1 MLNPVT
7 KTPLRPKIFKA
18 LRIPIALFALAV
30 LCVAI
35 IGIKLDASSHDKDI
49 ADKLTAA
56 FGREV
61 QFTGPLQFEISA
73 HPKLHMGGLHIANAR
88 GFSGDEFASL
98 GEARLELDLWHL
110 LWGHL
115 QIEELSGSEVHLRLQ
130 AHKDGSNNWTFKSQA
145 APISDTNQP
154 ANTGNNRLLALLDIQ
169 RVSLSKLDVEYTG
182 SEGKHHYFALESL
195 VARIPSGQP
204 ISLSLS
210 GTVERT
216 FPYQLE
222 FTGGTLAEL
231 VGGEQPWPVDLA
243 LNFMSSKLTLKGK
256 VFPDSGA
263 IHFALATQNLNEFE
277 RLLQTSLPPVGKA
290 TIAGDVTYAPGNVKL
305 ANLDGDMGNTALNGS
320 LEFDYGSVRP
330 KVQGQLSL
338 PTLDTRPFM
347 TGKTNEADAPSQSLA
362 EMYRELAQANFDLR
376 VLNNTDV
383 DVTLRVGK
391 WLNLP
396 GDVHD
401 AMLQLKLDH
410 GRLNLPIQAALADV
424 HLSGSAHID
433 ASKNPARFDATL
445 GTHESSL
452 GNLAGLLL
460 GLPDVKGHLGR
471 FDFRIA
477 ARGNRVAELMESLD
491 VQLDMER
498 GKLSYGNGGAGA
510 RPVQL
515 ELDKFSMALPAGK
528 ALHGEARGTL
538 LANTFSMKLH
548 GASLTEIMQEA
559 NALIDFNLQAGSA
572 SVQVHALL
580 QPPSE
585 ITGTTISFK
594 LDAPHSSEVSSWLG
608 LKPGADVPASVKGDF
623 QLRKNGW
630 QLYDLSLQLGHST
643 LAVEAQQTSEQNKP
657 LVKLQLN
664 SELLDADELQALLPE
679 KKAAVPTHATPAASS
694 MIDIPI
700 LPQGINLTDAD
711 IKVRIAQVRTS
722 SPFVVHDLS
731 FDGRIRDGM
740 MNASPFA
747 ARVASTDFNG
757 SILLDLRS
765 QQPRADLHLSA
776 DGLELGTILQRL
788 DIAHNIDAHID
799 HLQLHLDL
807 HSSQLGQLLA
817 QSELSVNFTGG
828 ALDLHDANTKGLMHI
843 ALDKGE
849 LKSAPGAPVHLN
861 LNGALDKAP
870 ISIAIQTATAADLLN
885 PKQSIPFQLDAA
897 TSGATIRLSGDVDR
911 PFSQQDV
918 VLALDMQGSRFD
930 NLNALVHASLPPW
943 GPWSASGKF
952 HMTARGYE
960 VSTLLLQV
968 GISQL
973 NGHGKLDT
981 RATPPRLE
989 IELAA
994 PTIQIDDFRFGAW
1007 SPEKSP
1013 PAAEQDN
1020 QASKPGAQALQL
1032 LSRKVLQRQNAYL
1045 SVRVEQVLSGND
1057 ALGNGK
1063 LEARLENGHA
1073 EIGPVVVNTPGGS
1086 AMFRLNYEPN
1096 ETDVAFNLRAE
1107 AKHFDYGILA
1117 RRIDKESE
1125 MRGIFDMDIEVS
1137 ARAKQ
1142 LSELMRYGKG
1152 HIDFA
1157 VWPGNMKSGLLD
1169 VWAVNVLMALLPAV
1183 DSTHESKVNC
1193 AIGQFTLQDGKLSH
1207 KRILVDTSR
1216 MRAFGKGSADFTTEK
1231 LQFYIRPRS
1240 KTPQFL
1246 SFAIPVE
1253 VSGSFDDFSVGVRAG
1268 DLLEVA
1274 GDMVTSVIWVPLQS
1288 MFGKTKP
1295 EDGSD
1300 VCKFK

>member
-1 MLNPVT
+1 
-7 KTPLRPKIFKA
+7 
-18 LRIPIALFALAV
+18 
-30 LCVAI
+30 
-35 IGIKLDASSHDKDI
+35 
-49 ADKLTAA
+49 
-56 FGREV
+56 
-61 QFTGPLQFEISA
+61 
-73 HPKLHMGGLHIANAR
+73 
-88 GFSGDEFASL
+88 
-98 GEARLELDLWHL
+98 
-110 LWGHL
+110 
-115 QIEELSGSEVHLRLQ
+115 
-130 AHKDGSNNWTFKSQA
+130 
-145 APISDTNQP
+145 
-154 ANTGNNRLLALLDIQ
+154 
-169 RVSLSKLDVEYTG
+169 
-182 SEGKHHYFALESL
+182 
-195 VARIPSGQP
+195 
-204 ISLSLS
+204 
-210 GTVERT
+210 
-216 FPYQLE
+216 
-222 FTGGTLAEL
+222 
-231 VGGEQPWPVDLA
+231 
-243 LNFMSSKLTLKGK
+243 LNFLSSKLTLKGG
-256 VFPDSGA
+256 VANTSGN

-290 TIAGDVTYAPGNVKL
+290 TITGDVTYAPGSVRL

-320 LEFDYGSVRP
+320 LDFDYGGVRP
-330 KVQGQLSL
+330 KVHGQLSL

-347 TGKTNEADAPSQSLA
+347 TGKPDAADAPAQSLT

-376 VLNNTDV
+376 ALNNTDV
-383 DVTLRVGK
+383 DLTLRVGK

-401 AMLQLKLDH
+401 AMLQLKLYN
-410 GRLNLPIQAALADV
+410 GRLNVPIQAALADV

-433 ASKNPARFDATL
+433 ARRNPAQFDVAL

-452 GNLAGLLL
+452 GSLAGLLL
-460 GLPDVKGHLGR
+460 GLPDVKGYLGR
-471 FDFRIA
+471 FDLRIA
-477 ARGNRVAELMESLD
+477 ARGNRGAELMESLD
-491 VQLDMER
+491 VQLDVER
-498 GKLSYGNGGAGA
+498 AKLSYGNGTDS

-528 ALHGEARGTL
+528 ALRGEARGTL
-538 LANTFSMKLH
+538 LANTFSMTLQ
-548 GASLTEIMQEA
+548 GGTLIELMQEA
-559 NALIDFNLQAGSA
+559 NAPIDFNLQAGSSSA
-572 SVQVHALL
+572 QVHALL
-580 QPPSE
+580 QPLAENS
-585 ITGTTISFK
+585 GSSVSFR

-623 QLRKNGW
+623 HLRKNGW
-630 QLYDLSLQLGHST
+630 QLSGFAFRLGHST
-643 LAVEAQQTSEQNKP
+643 LSAEVQQTREQNKP

-664 SELLDADELQALLPE
+664 SELVDADELQALLPQ
-679 KKAAVPTHATPAASS
+679 KQAAAPNWAAPASSS

-711 IKVRIAQVRTS
+711 IKVRIAQVKTS
-722 SPFVVHDLS
+722 SPFMMHDLS
-731 FDGRIRDGM
+731 FDGHIRDGM
-740 MNASPFA
+740 MSASPFA
-747 ARVASTDFNG
+747 ARVASTNFHG

-765 QQPRADLHLSA
+765 QQPRADLQLSA
-776 DGLELGTILQRL
+776 DGLDLGQVLQRL
-788 DIAHNIDAHID
+788 DIARNIDAHVD
-799 HLQLHLDL
+799 RLQLHLDL
-807 HSSQLGQLLA
+807 HSSQLGELLA
-817 QSELSVNFTGG
+817 QSELSVNFSGG
-828 ALDLHDANTKGLMHI
+828 ALDLHDANTKGTMHI

-870 ISIAIQTATAADLLN
+870 VSIVIQTATATDLLN
-885 PKQSIPFQLDAA
+885 PKLSIPFRLDAT

-918 VLALDMQGSRFD
+918 ELALDMKGSRFD
-930 NLNALVHASLPPW
+930 NLDALVHTSLPPW
-943 GPWSASGKF
+943 GPWSVSGKF
-952 HMTARGYE
+952 HMTASGYE
-960 VSTLLLQV
+960 VSALQMKV
-968 GISQL
+968 GSSQL
-973 NGHGKLDT
+973 DGHGKLDT
-981 RATPPRLE
+981 KVTPPRLD

-1013 PAAEQDN
+1013 PAEEQDA
-1020 QASKPGAQALQL
+1020 QTGKSTAQAQQL

-1045 SVRVEQVLSGND
+1045 AVRVEQVLSGKD
-1057 ALGNGK
+1057 VLGNGK
-1063 LEARLENGHA
+1063 LEAKLENGHA
-1073 EIGPVVVNTPGGS
+1073 EIGPVVVNTPGGV

-1096 ETDVAFNLRAE
+1096 DTDVVFNLRAE

-1117 RRIDKESE
+1117 RRIDKQSE

-1157 VWPGNMKSGLLD
+1157 VWPENMKSGLLD

-1207 KRILVDTSR
+1207 KRIIVDTSR
-1216 MRAFGKGSADFTTEK
+1216 MRAIGKGNADFNTEQ
-1231 LQFYIRPRS
+1231 LQFRIKPRA

-1268 DLLEVA
+1268 DVLEVA
-1274 GDMVTSVIWVPLQS
+1274 GDMLTSVIWVPLQS
-1288 MFGKTKP
+1288 LFGKTRP

>member
-1 MLNPVT
+1 MR
-7 KTPLRPKIFKA
+7 TPITHTQLRSKILKA
-18 LRIPIALFALAV
+18 LRIPAAMLALAV
-30 LCVAI
+30 LYVAV
-35 IGIKLDASSHDKDI
+35 IGIRLDASAHDKDI
-49 ADKLTAA
+49 ADKLTAVL
-56 FGREV
+56 GREV
-61 QFTGPLQFEISA
+61 LFTGPLQLEISA
-73 HPKLHMGGLHIANAR
+73 HPKLHVGGLHIANAH
-88 GFSGDEFASL
+88 GFGGDELASL
-98 GEARLELDLWHL
+98 GEARLQLDLWHL

-115 QIEELSGSEVHLRLQ
+115 QIEELSGSDVHLHLQ
-130 AHKDGSNNWTFKSQA
+130 THEDGSNNWTFKQHA
-145 APISDTNQP
+145 AQTPDANQP
-154 ANTGNNRLLALLDIQ
+154 ASNGNNRLLARLDIQ
-169 RVSLSKLDVEYTG
+169 RVSLRKLDVEYIS
-182 SEGKHHYFALESL
+182 SEGKRHYFELESL
-195 VARIPSGQP
+195 VAHIPSGQP
-204 ISLSLS
+204 IALSLN
-210 GTVERT
+210 GTVEKT

-231 VGGEQPWPVDLA
+231 IGGEQPWPVDLS
-243 LNFMSSKLTLKGK
+243 LNFLSTKLTLKGK
-256 VFPDSGA
+256 VTSDRGN

-290 TIAGDVTYAPGNVKL
+290 SVAGDVTYAPGSIKL

-320 LEFDYGSVRP
+320 LDFDYGGART

-347 TGKTNEADAPSQSLA
+347 TGKPNAMDAPAQSLA
-362 EMYRELAQANFDLR
+362 EIYRELAQTNFDLR
-376 VLNNTDV
+376 ALNDMDV
-383 DVTLRVGK
+383 DLTLRVGK

-410 GRLNLPIQAALADV
+410 GRLNVPIQVALADV

-433 ASKNPARFDATL
+433 ARKNPARFDATL

-460 GLPDVKGHLGR
+460 GLPDVKGHLDR
-471 FDFRIA
+471 FDLRFA
-477 ARGNRVAELMESLD
+477 ARGNRGAELMESLD
-491 VQLDMER
+491 VQLDLER
-498 GKLSYGNGGAGA
+498 GKLSYGNGAGA

-515 ELDKFSMALPAGK
+515 ALDKFSMTLPAGK
-528 ALHGEARGTL
+528 ALRGEARGTL
-538 LANTFSMKLH
+538 LDNTFSMTLH
-548 GASLTEIMQEA
+548 GATLTELMQET
-559 NALIDFNLQAGSA
+559 NAPIDFNLQAGSA

-585 ITGTTISFK
+585 NTGSAISFR

-608 LKPGADVPASVKGDF
+608 LKPGVNVAASVKGDL
-623 QLRKNGW
+623 QMRKDGW
-630 QLYDLSLQLGHST
+630 QLSGFVLQLGHST
-643 LAVEAQQTSEQNKP
+643 LSADVQQTREQNKP

-664 SELLDADELQALLPE
+664 SELVDADELQALLPE
-679 KKAAVPTHATPAASS
+679 KKAAAPTQAAPAASS

-700 LPQGINLTDAD
+700 LPHGINLTDAD
-711 IKVRIAQVRTS
+711 ITVRIKQVATS
-722 SPFVVHDLS
+722 SPFTVHDLS

-747 ARVASTDFNG
+747 ARVAATDFHG

-765 QQPRADLHLSA
+765 QQPRADLQLSA
-776 DGLELGTILQRL
+776 DGLDLGNMLQRL
-788 DIAHNIDAHID
+788 DIAHNIDAHVD

-828 ALDLHDANTKGLMHI
+828 ALDLHDANTKGTMHI

-849 LKSAPGAPVHLN
+849 LKSAPGAPVQLN
-861 LNGALDKAP
+861 LKGALDQAP
-870 ISIAIQTATAADLLN
+870 LSIVIQTATAADLLN
-885 PKQSIPFQLDAA
+885 PKLSIPFQLDAA
-897 TSGATIRLSGDVDR
+897 TSGATIRLSGDVER

-918 VLALDMQGSRFD
+918 ELALDMKGSRFD
-930 NLNALVHASLPPW
+930 NLDALVHASLPPW

-952 HMTARGYE
+952 HMTAAGYE
-960 VSTLLLQV
+960 VSSLLLQV
-968 GISQL
+968 GSSQL

-981 RATPPRLE
+981 RATPPRLD

-994 PTIQIDDFRFGAW
+994 PDIQIDDFRFGAW

-1013 PAAEQDN
+1013 PAAEQDK
-1020 QASKPGAQALQL
+1020 QASKPNAQAQQL
-1032 LSRKVLQRQNAYL
+1032 LSRKMLQRQNAYL
-1045 SVRVEQVLSGND
+1045 VVRVEQVLSGTD

-1063 LEARLENGHA
+1063 LEAKLENGHA
-1073 EIGPVVVNTPGGS
+1073 EIGPVLVNTPGGS

-1096 ETDVAFNLRAE
+1096 DTDVAFNLRAE

-1117 RRIDKESE
+1117 RRIDKQSE
-1125 MRGIFDMDIEVS
+1125 MRGIFDLDIEVS

-1157 VWPGNMKSGLLD
+1157 VWPENMKSGMLD
-1169 VWAVNVLMALLPAV
+1169 IWAVNVLMALLPAV

-1193 AIGQFTLQDGKLSH
+1193 AIGQFTLQDGKLSQ
-1207 KRILVDTSR
+1207 KRILVDTTR
-1216 MRAFGKGSADFTTEK
+1216 MRAFGKGNADFTTEK

-1253 VSGSFDDFSVGVRAG
+1253 VSGSFDDFNVGVRPG
-1268 DLLEVA
+1268 DVLEVA
-1274 GDMVTSVIWVPLQS
+1274 GDMLTSVIWVPLQS
-1288 MFGKTKP
+1288 LIGKTKP

>member
-1 MLNPVT
+1 MQNHVT
-7 KTPLRPKIFKA
+7 HTQLRSKIIKA
-18 LRIPIALFALAV
+18 LRIPAALLALAV
-30 LCVAI
+30 LYVAV

-49 ADKLTAA
+49 AGRLTVAL
-56 FGREV
+56 GREV
-61 QFTGPLQFEISA
+61 QFTGPLQLEISA
-73 HPKLHMGGLHIANAR
+73 RPKLHAGGLHIANTR

-130 AHKDGSNNWTFKSQA
+130 THKDGSNNWTFKRQA
-145 APISDTNQP
+145 AQTPDANQP
-154 ANTGNNRLLALLDIQ
+154 PTGNNRLLALLDIQ
-169 RVSLSKLDVEYTG
+169 RVTLNKLEVEYTG
-182 SEGKHHYFALESL
+182 GEATRHFFELESL
-195 VARIPSGQP
+195 VAHIPSGQP
-204 ISLSLS
+204 VTLSLN
-210 GTVERT
+210 GTVEKT

-231 VGGEQPWPVDLA
+231 VGGEQPWPVDLS
-243 LNFMSSKLTLKGK
+243 LNFLSSKLTLKGK
-256 VFPDSGA
+256 VTPDSGV

-290 TIAGDVTYAPGNVKL
+290 TLAGDVTYAPGSVKL
-305 ANLDGDMGNTALNGS
+305 VNLDGDMGNTALNGA
-320 LEFDYGSVRP
+320 LDFDYAGART

-347 TGKTNEADAPSQSLA
+347 TGKPNAADAPAQSLA
-362 EMYRELAQANFDLR
+362 EIYRELAQANFDLR
-376 VLNNTDV
+376 ALNNTDV
-383 DVTLRVGK
+383 DLTLRVGK

-410 GRLNLPIQAALADV
+410 GRLNVPIQAALADV
-424 HLSGSAHID
+424 HLSGNAHID
-433 ASKNPARFDATL
+433 ARKNPARFDAAL

-471 FDFRIA
+471 FDLRIA
-477 ARGNRVAELMESLD
+477 ALGNRGAELMESLD
-491 VQLDMER
+491 VQLDVER
-498 GKLSYGNGGAGA
+498 GKLSYGNGTAA
-510 RPVQL
+510 RQVQL
-515 ELDKFSMALPAGK
+515 VLDKFSMELPAGK
-528 ALHGEARGTL
+528 ALHGEAHGTL
-538 LANTFSMKLH
+538 LANTFSMTLH
-548 GASLTEIMQEA
+548 GATLTELMQEA
-559 NALIDFNLQAGSA
+559 NAPIDFNLQAGSA
-572 SVQVHALL
+572 SAQVHALL
-580 QPPSE
+580 QPPAENS
-585 ITGTTISFK
+585 GSSVSFR

-608 LKPGADVPASVKGDF
+608 LKPGADVPASLKGDF
-623 QLRKNGW
+623 HLRKNGW
-630 QLYDLSLQLGHST
+630 QLSGFALQLGHST
-643 LAVEAQQTSEQNKP
+643 LAVDAQQTREQNKP

-664 SELLDADELQALLPE
+664 SELIDADELQALLPE
-679 KKAAVPTHATPAASS
+679 KKGAAPNQAVSS
-694 MIDIPI
+694 PSSVIDIPI

-711 IKVRIAQVRTS
+711 IKVRIAQVKTS

-740 MNASPFA
+740 MNASPFT
-747 ARVASTDFNG
+747 ARMASADFHG

-765 QQPRADLHLSA
+765 QQPRADLQLSA
-776 DGLELGTILQRL
+776 DGLDLGQMLQRL
-788 DIAHNIDAHID
+788 DIARNIDAHID

-817 QSELSVNFTGG
+817 QSNLSVNFTGG
-828 ALDLHDANTKGLMHI
+828 ALDLHDANTKGTMHI

-861 LNGALDKAP
+861 LQGALDNAP
-870 ISIAIQTATAADLLN
+870 IDISIQSVTAADLLN
-885 PKQSIPFQLDAA
+885 PQLPIPFQLDAA

-918 VLALDMQGSRFD
+918 ELALDMKGSRFD

-952 HMTARGYE
+952 HMTTSGYE
-960 VSTLLLQV
+960 VSSLLLQV
-968 GISQL
+968 GNSQL

-981 RATPPRLE
+981 QATPPRLD
-989 IELAA
+989 IDLAA

-1013 PAAEQDN
+1013 PAAEKDN
-1020 QASKPGAQALQL
+1020 KASKPGAQAQQL

-1045 SVRVEQVLSGND
+1045 TVRVEQVLSGKD
-1057 ALGNGK
+1057 VLGNGK
-1063 LEARLENGHA
+1063 LEAKLENGRA

-1117 RRIDKESE
+1117 RRIDKHSE

-1157 VWPGNMKSGLLD
+1157 VWPENMKSGLLD

-1216 MRAFGKGSADFTTEK
+1216 MRAFGKGSADFATQQ
-1231 LQFYIRPRS
+1231 LQFRIKPRP

-1268 DLLEVA
+1268 DVLEVA
-1274 GDMVTSVIWVPLQS
+1274 GDMLTSVIWVPLQS
-1288 MFGKTKP
+1288 LFGKTRP

-1300 VCKFK
+1300 VCKFKP

>member
-1 MLNPVT
+1 MQNPVT
-7 KTPLRPKIFKA
+7 HTRLRSILKA
-18 LRIPIALFALAV
+18 LRIPAALLALAV
-30 LCVAI
+30 LYVAV

-49 ADKLTAA
+49 AGKLTVAL
-56 FGREV
+56 GRDV
-61 QFTGPLQFEISA
+61 QFTGPLQLEISA

-88 GFSGDEFASL
+88 GFGGDEFASL

-110 LWGHL
+110 LWGYL

-130 AHKDGSNNWTFKSQA
+130 TNKDGSNNWTFKPQA
-145 APISDTNQP
+145 AQIPDASQP
-154 ANTGNNRLLALLDIQ
+154 ASVGDTRLLARLDI
-169 RVSLSKLDVEYTG
+169 RHISLQKLDVEYIADN
-182 SEGKHHYFALESL
+182 SKSHYFELQSL
-195 VARIPSGQP
+195 VAHIPSGKP
-204 ISLSLS
+204 VTLSLN
-210 GTVERT
+210 GTVEKT

-231 VGGEQPWPVDLA
+231 VGGELPWPVDLS
-243 LNFMSSKLTLKGK
+243 LNFLSSKLTLKGK
-256 VFPDSGA
+256 VTPDSGV
-263 IHFALATQNLNEFE
+263 IHFTLATQNLNEIE
-277 RLLQTSLPPVGKA
+277 RLLQTSLPAVGKA
-290 TIAGDVTYAPGNVKL
+290 SIAGDVTYAPGNVKL
-305 ANLDGDMGNTALNGS
+305 ANLDGNMGNTALNGS
-320 LEFDYGSVRP
+320 LDFDYGGARTR
-330 KVQGQLSL
+330 VQGQLNL
-338 PTLDTRPFM
+338 PALDTRPFM
-347 TGKTNEADAPSQSLA
+347 TGKPNEADAPAQSLA
-362 EMYRELAQANFDLR
+362 EIYRELAQANFDLR
-376 VLNNTDV
+376 ALNNTDV
-383 DVTLRVGK
+383 DLTLRVGK

-433 ASKNPARFDATL
+433 ARKNPARFDVAL

-460 GLPDVKGHLGR
+460 GLPDVKGHLGQL
-471 FDFRIA
+471 DLRIA
-477 ARGNRVAELMESLD
+477 AKGNRGAELMESLD
-491 VQLDMER
+491 MQLDVER
-498 GKLSYGNGGAGA
+498 GKLSYGNGAGE

-515 ELDKFSMALPAGK
+515 ALDKFAVALPAGK
-528 ALHGEARGTL
+528 ALRGEARGTL
-538 LANTFSMKLH
+538 LANTFSMTLQ
-548 GASLTEIMQEA
+548 GATLTELMQEA
-559 NALIDFNLQAGSA
+559 NAPIDFNLQAGSA
-572 SVQVHALL
+572 SAQVHALL
-580 QPPSE
+580 QPPAENS
-585 ITGTTISFK
+585 GSSVSFR

-608 LKPGADVPASVKGDF
+608 LKPGADVPANLKGEF
-623 QLRKNGW
+623 HTRKNGW
-630 QLYDLSLQLGHST
+630 QLSGFALQLGHST
-643 LAVEAQQTSEQNKP
+643 LTADVQQTREQNKP
-657 LVKLQLN
+657 LVKLQLS
-664 SELLDADELQALLPE
+664 SELVDADELQALLPE
-679 KKAAVPTHATPAASS
+679 KKASAATQAAPASGS
-694 MIDIPI
+694 MINIPI

-711 IKVRIAQVRTS
+711 IKVRIAQVKTS

-747 ARVASTDFNG
+747 ARVASTDFHG

-765 QQPRADLHLSA
+765 QQPRADLRLSA
-776 DGLELGTILQRL
+776 DGLDLGTILQRL
-788 DIAHNIDAHID
+788 DIARNIDARVD

-828 ALDLHDANTKGLMHI
+828 ALDLHDANTKGTMHI
-843 ALDKGE
+843 GLDKGE
-849 LKSAPGAPVHLN
+849 LKSAPGAPVRLN

-870 ISIAIQTATAADLLN
+870 VSIAIQTATAADLLN
-885 PKQSIPFQLDAA
+885 PKLSIPFQLDASI
-897 TSGATIRLSGDVDR
+897 SGATIRLSGDVDR

-918 VLALDMQGSRFD
+918 ELALDMKGSRFD
-930 NLNALVHASLPPW
+930 NLNALAHTSLPPW

-952 HMTARGYE
+952 HMTANGYE
-960 VSTLLLQV
+960 VSSLLLQV
-968 GISQL
+968 GSTQL

-981 RATPPRLE
+981 QAVPPRLD

-1020 QASKPGAQALQL
+1020 RAGKPGAQAQQL

-1045 SVRVEQVLSGND
+1045 AVRVEQVLSGKD

-1117 RRIDKESE
+1117 RRIDKKSE

-1157 VWPGNMKSGLLD
+1157 VWPENMKSGLLD

-1183 DSTHESKVNC
+1183 DGTHESKVNC
-1193 AIGQFTLQDGKLSH
+1193 AIGQFTLQDGKLSN
-1207 KRILVDTSR
+1207 KRILVDTTR
-1216 MRAFGKGSADFTTEK
+1216 MRAFGKGSADFTTEQ
-1231 LQFYIRPRS
+1231 LQFRIKPRP

-1253 VSGSFDDFSVGVRAG
+1253 VNGSFDDFSVGVRAG
-1268 DLLEVA
+1268 DVLEVV
-1274 GDMVTSVIWVPLQS
+1274 GDMLTSVIWVPLQS
-1288 MFGKTKP
+1288 LFGKTRP

-1300 VCKFK
+1300 VCKFKP

>member
-1 MLNPVT
+1 MQNPVT
-7 KTPLRPKIFKA
+7 HTRLRSILKA
-18 LRIPIALFALAV
+18 LRIPAALLALAV
-30 LCVAI
+30 LYVAV
-35 IGIKLDASSHDKDI
+35 IGIRLDASSHDKDI
-49 ADKLTAA
+49 ADKLTVAL
-56 FGREV
+56 GREV
-61 QFTGPLQFEISA
+61 QFTGPLQLEISA

-88 GFSGDEFASL
+88 GFGGDEFASL

-115 QIEELSGSEVHLRLQ
+115 QIEELSGNEVHLRLQ
-130 AHKDGSNNWTFKSQA
+130 THKDGSNNWTFKRQA
-145 APISDTNQP
+145 TQRPDTNQP
-154 ANTGNNRLLALLDIQ
+154 ASTGSNRLFALLDIQ
-169 RVSLSKLDVEYTG
+169 RVALNKLDVEYTG
-182 SEGKHHYFALESL
+182 SEGKRHFFELESL
-195 VARIPSGQP
+195 VAHIPSGQP
-204 ISLSLS
+204 VTLNLN
-210 GTVERT
+210 GTVEKT

-231 VGGEQPWPVDLA
+231 VGGEQPWPVDLS
-243 LNFMSSKLTLKGK
+243 LNFLSSKLTLKGK
-256 VFPDSGA
+256 VTPDSGA
-263 IHFALATQNLNEFE
+263 IHFTLATQNLNEFE
-277 RLLQTSLPPVGKA
+277 RLLQTSLPAVGKA
-290 TIAGDVTYAPGNVKL
+290 SIAGDVTYAPGSVKL
-305 ANLDGDMGNTALNGS
+305 ANLDGNMGNTALNGS
-320 LEFDYGSVRP
+320 LDFDYGGARTRVR
-330 KVQGQLSL
+330 GQLNL

-347 TGKTNEADAPSQSLA
+347 TGKPNEADAPAQSLA
-362 EMYRELAQANFDLR
+362 EIYRELAQADFDLR
-376 VLNNTDV
+376 ALNNTDV
-383 DVTLRVGK
+383 DLTLRVGK

-410 GRLNLPIQAALADV
+410 GRLNLPMQAALADV
-424 HLSGSAHID
+424 HLYGGAHID
-433 ASKNPARFDATL
+433 ARKNPARFDLAL

-460 GLPDVKGHLGR
+460 GLPDVKGHLGS
-471 FDFRIA
+471 FDLRIA
-477 ARGNRVAELMESLD
+477 AKGNRGVELMESLD
-491 VQLDMER
+491 AQLDVER
-498 GKLSYGNGGAGA
+498 GKLSYGNGAGA

-515 ELDKFSMALPAGK
+515 ALDKFSMALPAGK
-528 ALHGEARGTL
+528 GLRGEARGTL
-538 LANTFSMKLH
+538 LANTFSMTLR
-548 GASLTEIMQEA
+548 GATLTELMQET
-559 NALIDFNLQAGSA
+559 NAPIDFNLQAGSA
-572 SVQVHALL
+572 SAQVHAQL

-585 ITGTTISFK
+585 NSGSSVSFR

-608 LKPGADVPASVKGDF
+608 LKPGADVPASLKGDF
-623 QLRKNGW
+623 HLRKSGW
-630 QLYDLSLQLGHST
+630 QLSGFAFQLGHST
-643 LAVEAQQTSEQNKP
+643 LAVDAQQTREQNKP

-664 SELLDADELQALLPE
+664 SELVDADELQALLPE
-679 KKAAVPTHATPAASS
+679 NKAAAPTQALPASSS
-694 MIDIPI
+694 MIAIPI
-700 LPQGINLTDAD
+700 LPQGVNLTDAD
-711 IKVRIAQVRTS
+711 IKVRIAQVKTS

-747 ARVASTDFNG
+747 ARVASTDFHG

-765 QQPRADLHLSA
+765 QQPRADLRLSA
-776 DGLELGTILQRL
+776 DGLDLGTILQRL

-807 HSSQLGQLLA
+807 HSSQLDQLLA
-817 QSELSVNFTGG
+817 QSDLSVNFTGG
-828 ALDLHDANTKGLMHI
+828 ALDLRDANTKGSMHI

-849 LKSAPGAPVHLN
+849 LKSAPAAPVHLS

-870 ISIAIQTATAADLLN
+870 VSISIQTATAADLLN
-885 PKQSIPFQLDAA
+885 PKLSIPFQLDAS

-918 VLALDMQGSRFD
+918 ELALDMKGSRFD
-930 NLNALVHASLPPW
+930 NLNALAHTSLPPW
-943 GPWSASGKF
+943 GPWSVSGKF
-952 HMTARGYE
+952 HMTANGYE
-960 VSTLLLQV
+960 VSSLLLQV
-968 GISQL
+968 GSSRL

-981 RATPPRLE
+981 QAVPPRLD

-1013 PAAEQDN
+1013 PAATQD
-1020 QASKPGAQALQL
+1020 AQAGKSTTQAQQL
-1032 LSRKVLQRQNAYL
+1032 LSRRVLQRQNAYL
-1045 SVRVEQVLSGND
+1045 AVRVEQVLSGND

-1096 ETDVAFNLRAE
+1096 DTDVAFNLRAE
-1107 AKHFDYGILA
+1107 AKHVDYGILA
-1117 RRIDKESE
+1117 RRIDKQSE

-1157 VWPGNMKSGLLD
+1157 VWPENMKSGLLD

-1216 MRAFGKGSADFTTEK
+1216 MRAFGKGNADFATEK
-1231 LQFYIRPRS
+1231 LQFYIKPRS

-1253 VSGSFDDFSVGVRAG
+1253 VSGSFDDFSVGVQAG
-1268 DLLEVA
+1268 DVLEVV
-1274 GDMVTSVIWVPLQS
+1274 GDMLTSVIWVPLQS
-1288 MFGKTKP
+1288 LFGKTRP

-1300 VCKFK
+1300 VCKFKP

>member
-7 KTPLRPKIFKA
+7 KTQLRSNLLKA
-18 LRIPIALFALAV
+18 LRVPTALLALVVLYVAV
-30 LCVAI
+30 

-49 ADKLTAA
+49 AGKLTAA
-56 FGREV
+56 LGRGV
-61 QFTGPLQFEISA
+61 QFTGPMQLEISA
-73 HPKLHMGGLHIANAR
+73 HPKLHVGGLHIANAR
-88 GFSGDEFASL
+88 GFGGDEFASL

-130 AHKDGSNNWTFKSQA
+130 THKDGSNNWTFRQQA
-145 APISDTNQP
+145 VQTPDANQH
-154 ANTGNNRLLALLDIQ
+154 ASTENNRLLALLDIQ
-169 RVSLSKLDVEYTG
+169 RISLNKLDVEYTG
-182 SEGKHHYFALESL
+182 SEGKRHYFELESL
-195 VARIPSGQP
+195 VAHIPSGKP
-204 ISLSLS
+204 VTLSLN
-210 GTVERT
+210 GTVEKT

-231 VGGEQPWPVDLA
+231 AGGEQPWPVDLS
-243 LNFMSSKLTLKGK
+243 LNFLSSKLTLKGK
-256 VFPDSGA
+256 VIPDSGN

-277 RLLQTSLPPVGKA
+277 RLLQTSLPPVGKV
-290 TIAGDVTYAPGNVKL
+290 TIAGDVTYAPGSIKL

-320 LEFDYGSVRP
+320 LDFDYGGARTR
-330 KVQGQLSL
+330 VQGQLSL

-347 TGKTNEADAPSQSLA
+347 TGKPNAADAPAQSLA
-362 EMYRELAQANFDLR
+362 EIYRELAQANFDLR
-376 VLNNTDV
+376 ALNDTDV
-383 DVTLRVGK
+383 DLTLRVGK

-401 AMLQLKLDH
+401 AMLRLKLDH
-410 GRLNLPIQAALADV
+410 GRLNVPIQAALADV
-424 HLSGSAHID
+424 LLSGSAHID
-433 ASKNPARFDATL
+433 ARKNPARFDAVL

-452 GNLAGLLL
+452 GNLAGLVL
-460 GLPDVKGHLGR
+460 GLPDVKGHLGQ
-471 FDFRIA
+471 FDMRIA
-477 ARGNRVAELMESLD
+477 ARGNRGAQLMESLD
-491 VQLDMER
+491 VQLDVER
-498 GKLSYGNGGAGA
+498 GKLSYGNGAGA
-510 RPVQL
+510 RRVQL
-515 ELDKFSMALPAGK
+515 VLDKFSMALPAGK
-528 ALHGEARGTL
+528 ALHGEAHGTL
-538 LANTFSMKLH
+538 LANTFSMTLH
-548 GASLTEIMQEA
+548 GTTLTELMQEA
-559 NALIDFNLQAGSA
+559 NAPIDFNLQAGSA
-572 SVQVHALL
+572 SAQVHALL
-580 QPPSE
+580 QPPAEDS
-585 ITGTTISFK
+585 GTVVSFN
-594 LDAPHSSEVSSWLG
+594 LNAPHSSEVSSWLG

-623 QLRKNGW
+623 RLRKNGW
-630 QLYDLSLQLGHST
+630 QLSGFALQLGHSILT
-643 LAVEAQQTSEQNKP
+643 ADVQQTREQNKP
-657 LVKLQLN
+657 LVKLQLS
-664 SELLDADELQALLPE
+664 SELVDADELQALLPE
-679 KKAAVPTHATPAASS
+679 KKGAEPTQAAPAASS

-700 LPQGINLTDAD
+700 LPHGINLTDAD
-711 IKVRIAQVRTS
+711 IKVRIAQIKTS
-722 SPFVVHDLS
+722 SPFEVHDLS
-731 FDGRIRDGM
+731 FDGHIRDGM
-740 MNASPFA
+740 MSASPFT
-747 ARVASTDFNG
+747 ARVASADFHG

-765 QQPRADLHLSA
+765 QQPRADLQLSA
-776 DGLELGTILQRL
+776 DGLDLGQILQRL
-788 DIAHNIDAHID
+788 DIARNIDSHID

-828 ALDLHDANTKGLMHI
+828 ALDLHDANTKGTMHI

-849 LKSAPGAPVHLN
+849 LKSAPGTPVHLN

-870 ISIAIQTATAADLLN
+870 LSIVIQTATAADLLN
-885 PKQSIPFQLDAA
+885 PKLSIPFRLDAA

-918 VLALDMQGSRFD
+918 ELALDIKGSRFD
-930 NLNALVHASLPPW
+930 NLDALVHASLPPW

-952 HMTARGYE
+952 HMTAGGYE
-960 VSTLLLQV
+960 VSSLLLQV
-968 GISQL
+968 GSSQL
-973 NGHGKLDT
+973 DGHGKLDT
-981 RATPPRLE
+981 NVTPPRLD
-989 IELAA
+989 IDLAA

-1013 PAAEQDN
+1013 LAGKQDN
-1020 QASKPGAQALQL
+1020 RASKPVAQAQQL

-1045 SVRVEQVLSGND
+1045 VVRVEQVLSGND
-1057 ALGNGK
+1057 VLGNGK
-1063 LEARLENGHA
+1063 LDAKLENGHA
-1073 EIGPVVVNTPGGS
+1073 EIGPVLVNTPGGS

-1117 RRIDKESE
+1117 RRIDKQSE

-1157 VWPGNMKSGLLD
+1157 VWPENMKSGLLD

-1207 KRILVDTSR
+1207 KRILVDTTR
-1216 MRAFGKGSADFTTEK
+1216 MRAFGKGYADFTTEQ
-1231 LQFYIRPRS
+1231 LQFRIKPRS

-1253 VSGSFDDFSVGVRAG
+1253 VSGSFDDFNVGVQAG
-1268 DLLEVA
+1268 DVLEVV
-1274 GDMVTSVIWVPLQS
+1274 GDMLTSVIWVPLQS
-1288 MFGKTKP
+1288 LFGKTRP